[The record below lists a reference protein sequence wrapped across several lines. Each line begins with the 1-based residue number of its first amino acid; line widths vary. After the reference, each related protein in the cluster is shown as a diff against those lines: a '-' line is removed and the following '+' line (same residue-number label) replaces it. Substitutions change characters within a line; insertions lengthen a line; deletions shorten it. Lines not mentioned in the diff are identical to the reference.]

1 MRRGGKGPLIQT
13 DKSGTLACGNDQV
26 LFQPI
31 MPRERERVVALDRAS
46 YNQGKNAKFG
56 FGIGE
61 DGVAWTLTAKGP
73 GAVAYASAP
82 TRSERSTP

>member
-1 MRRGGKGPLIQT
+1 MIQT

-31 MPRERERVVALDRAS
+31 MPRERERERERVVALDRAS

-61 DGVAWTLTAKGP
+61 DGVAWTLTAQGP